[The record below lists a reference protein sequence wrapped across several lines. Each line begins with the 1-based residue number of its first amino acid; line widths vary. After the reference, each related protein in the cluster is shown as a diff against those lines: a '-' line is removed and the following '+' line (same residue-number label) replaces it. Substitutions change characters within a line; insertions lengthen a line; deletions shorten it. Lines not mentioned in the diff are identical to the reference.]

1 MKLSSIN
8 KITMSRNRLLT
19 ALLLTAL
26 ALGTT
31 LPSQAAEKGPK
42 MTKQERVCLRNG
54 NKLYEKKRYAEA
66 EVEYR
71 KALQA
76 NPASEKAQFNLAT
89 ALMRQGSVTSQEN
102 DDKNPMKQAEGI
114 LANLAKGAQDK
125 QLRGK
130 ASYDL
135 GNIAYGRQ
143 DYGKAVEFYKHALR
157 CNPDDNQARD
167 NLRLA
172 QLKKQQ
178 QDQNKDKNKDQNKD
192 QDKDQNQDKNQEQ
205 DKDKDKNQNQDKQ
218 DQDKQDQD
226 KQDQDKQN
234 QNQNQD
240 KQDQQ
245 QQQQQGGMSQQNAEQ
260 VLKAMQDRERA
271 TQQRINAQQAQQQRH
286 ERQRTNRKW

>member
-1 MKLSSIN
+1 MA
-8 KITMSRNRLLT
+8 RNSLLT
-19 ALLLTAL
+19 TMLVIGL
-26 ALGTT
+26 AVGTT
-31 LPSQAAEKGPK
+31 LPSPAADKGPK

-89 ALMRQGSVTSQEN
+89 ALMRQGSVTSQEQ

-114 LANLAKGAQDK
+114 LTNLAKGAQDK
-125 QLRGK
+125 RLRGK

-157 CNPDDNQARD
+157 CNPDDDQARD

-178 QDQNKDKNKDQNKD
+178 QDQNKDKNQDKNQDQDNDQNKDQNQDQNKDKDQNKD
-192 QDKDQNQDKNQEQ
+192 
-205 DKDKDKNQNQDKQ
+205 QNQDKQ
-218 DQDKQDQD
+218 DQDKQN
-226 KQDQDKQN
+226 QDKQN
-234 QNQNQD
+234 QDQNQD
-240 KQDQQ
+240 KQDQQQQ

-286 ERQRTNRKW
+286 ERQRTNKKW

>member
-1 MKLSSIN
+1 MTIKMPRGSRTFVLFLAIMLS
-8 KITMSRNRLLT
+8 
-19 ALLLTAL
+19 
-26 ALGTT
+26 LGIM
-31 LPSQAAEKGPK
+31 AAAQDKAPK
-42 MTKQERVCLRNG
+42 MTKQERICLRKG

-76 NPASEKAQFNLAT
+76 NPASEKARFNLAT
-89 ALMRQGSVTSQEN
+89 ALMRQGSATSQQ
-102 DDKNPMKQAEGI
+102 DDGKNPMIQAEGM
-114 LANLAKGAQDK
+114 LANLLTEAKDE

-130 ASYDL
+130 VSYDL

-143 DYGKAVEFYKHALR
+143 EYGKAVEFYKQALR
-157 CNPDDNQARD
+157 CNPDDEHARH

-178 QDQNKDKNKDQNKD
+178 QDKNKDKKQDNKDQNKD
-192 QDKDQNQDKNQEQ
+192 QNQDQKKDQNKDQNQG
-205 DKDKDKNQNQDKQ
+205 QNQDQNK
-218 DQDKQDQD
+218 
-226 KQDQDKQN
+226 DKQN
-234 QNQNQD
+234 QDQSNQD

-245 QQQQQGGMSQQNAEQ
+245 KQQQQQGGMSQQNAEQ

-286 ERQRTNRKW
+286 ERQRTNKKW

>member
-1 MKLSSIN
+1 MTIKMPRGSRTFALFIAIVLSLGIMAVAQN
-8 KITMSRNRLLT
+8 K
-19 ALLLTAL
+19 A
-26 ALGTT
+26 
-31 LPSQAAEKGPK
+31 PK
-42 MTKQERVCLRNG
+42 MTKQERICLRKG

-76 NPASEKAQFNLAT
+76 NPASEKARFNLAT
-89 ALMRQGSVTSQEN
+89 ALMRQGSATSQQ
-102 DDKNPMKQAEGI
+102 DDGKNPMIQAEGM
-114 LANLAKGAQDK
+114 LANLLTEAKDE

-130 ASYDL
+130 VSYDL

-143 DYGKAVEFYKHALR
+143 EYGKAVEFYKQALR
-157 CNPDDNQARD
+157 CNPDDEHARH

-178 QDQNKDKNKDQNKD
+178 QDKNKDKKQDNKDQNKD
-192 QDKDQNQDKNQEQ
+192 QNQDQKKDQNKDQNQG
-205 DKDKDKNQNQDKQ
+205 QNQDQNK
-218 DQDKQDQD
+218 
-226 KQDQDKQN
+226 DKQN
-234 QNQNQD
+234 QDQSNQD

-245 QQQQQGGMSQQNAEQ
+245 KQQQQQGGMSQQNAEQ

-286 ERQRTNRKW
+286 ERQRTNKKW

>member
-1 MKLSSIN
+1 MA
-8 KITMSRNRLLT
+8 RNSLLT
-19 ALLLTAL
+19 TMLVIGL
-26 ALGTT
+26 AVGTT
-31 LPSQAAEKGPK
+31 LPSPAADKGPK

-89 ALMRQGSVTSQEN
+89 ALMRQGSVTSQEQ

-114 LANLAKGAQDK
+114 LTNLAKGAQDK
-125 QLRGK
+125 RLRGK

-157 CNPDDNQARD
+157 CNPDDDQARD

-178 QDQNKDKNKDQNKD
+178 QDQNKDKNQDKNQDQDKDQNKD
-192 QDKDQNQDKNQEQ
+192 QNQDQNKDKDQN
-205 DKDKDKNQNQDKQ
+205 KDQNQDKQ
-218 DQDKQDQD
+218 DQDKQN
-226 KQDQDKQN
+226 QDKQN
-234 QNQNQD
+234 QDQNQD
-240 KQDQQ
+240 KQDQQQQ

-286 ERQRTNRKW
+286 ERQRTNKKW